1 MPFILRNAFVV
12 ALTCCIVWWIGGCA
26 KKVQPLPPSVPPT
39 PAPSPPKAPSTGVPP
54 TSRPYQVFGKW
65 YYPLPDARGF
75 RETGIASWYG
85 KPFHGRKTANG
96 EIYDMYGESAA
107 HKTLPIGTIVRVRNL
122 LTGKE
127 MDIRINDR
135 GPFVDGRIIDLS
147 YGCAQKLDVLGPGTA
162 PVEIVAVGTTD
173 ALAQTGKIDKN
184 YYYMGNF
191 TVQVGAFTYPAN
203 AEKLKQRLE
212 REGYPHVHVVQGL
225 AESGTV
231 YRVRVTRSTTLEQ
244 AQSYEKHFEAN
255 GFADAFVVAE

>member
-1 MPFILRNAFVV
+1 MPFILRNALAA
-12 ALTCCIVWWIGGCA
+12 ALIGCFVWWFGGCA
-26 KKVQPLPPSVPPT
+26 KKVYPPQPSAPPSSIPSVPKV
-39 PAPSPPKAPSTGVPP
+39 PPTGVPP

-75 RETGIASWYG
+75 RQTGIASWYG
-85 KPFHGRKTANG
+85 KPFHGRKTASG

-127 MDIRINDR
+127 MEIRINDR
-135 GPFVDGRIIDLS
+135 GPFVEGRVIDLS

-173 ALAQTGKIDKN
+173 VLAQTGKIDKD
-184 YYYMGNF
+184 YYYTGNF
-191 TVQVGAFTYPAN
+191 TVQVGAFTYAAN

-212 REGYPHVHVVQGL
+212 QGGYSHVHVVQGL
-225 AESGTV
+225 VESGTV

>member
-1 MPFILRNAFVV
+1 MPFILRNVLAA
-12 ALTCCIVWWIGGCA
+12 ALICLVVWWLAGCA
-26 KKVQPLPPSVPPT
+26 KKVLPPPH
-39 PAPSPPKAPSTGVPP
+39 PAPPSPAPKTPPTGVPP
-54 TSRPYQVFGKW
+54 TSRPYQVLGKW

-75 RETGIASWYG
+75 RQTGIASWYG
-85 KPFHGRKTANG
+85 KPFHGRKTASG

-127 MDIRINDR
+127 MDIRVNDR

-173 ALAQTGKIDKN
+173 ELAQTGKIDKD
-184 YYYMGNF
+184 YYYTGNF
-191 TVQVGAFTYPAN
+191 TVQVGAFSNAAN
-203 AEKLKQRLE
+203 AERLRQRLE
-212 REGYPHVHVVQGL
+212 REGYSHVHVVQG
-225 AESGTV
+225 AVESGTV

-244 AQSYEKHFEAN
+244 AQAHEKQVKAN
-255 GFADAFVVAE
+255 GFTDAFVVAE

>member
-1 MPFILRNAFVV
+1 MPFTLRNVLAT
-12 ALTCCIVWWIGGCA
+12 ALIGCVIWWLGGCT
-26 KKVQPLPPSVPPT
+26 KKVLSPPPSAPPP
-39 PAPSPPKAPSTGVPP
+39 PAPKAPSTGVPP
-54 TSRPYQVFGKW
+54 TGRPYQVFGKW

-75 RETGIASWYG
+75 RQTGIASWYG
-85 KPFHGRKTANG
+85 KPFHGRKTASG

-173 ALAQTGKIDKN
+173 DLAPTGKIDKE
-184 YYYMGNF
+184 YYYTGNF
-191 TVQVGAFTYPAN
+191 TVQVGAFSNAAN

-212 REGYPHVHVVQGL
+212 REGYAYVHVVQGVV
-225 AESGTV
+225 ESGTI
-231 YRVRVTRSTTLEQ
+231 YRVWVTRSTTLEK
-244 AQSYEKHFEAN
+244 AQSYEKLFKAN

>member
-1 MPFILRNAFVV
+1 MPSTLRNVLSA
-12 ALTCCIVWWIGGCA
+12 ALICCVVWWLGGCA
-26 KKVQPLPPSVPPT
+26 KKVLPPPPSAPPS
-39 PAPSPPKAPSTGVPP
+39 PAPKTPPPGVPP
-54 TSRPYQVFGKW
+54 TSRPYQVLGKW

-75 RETGIASWYG
+75 RQTGIASWYG
-85 KPFHGRKTANG
+85 KPFHGRKTASG

-135 GPFVDGRIIDLS
+135 GPFVDGRVIDLS
-147 YGCAQKLDVLGPGTA
+147 YGSAQKLDVLGPGTA

-173 ALAQTGKIDKN
+173 ELAQTGKIDKD
-184 YYYMGNF
+184 YYYTGNF
-191 TVQVGAFTYPAN
+191 TVQVGAFSNAAN
-203 AEKLKQRLE
+203 AERLRQRLE
-212 REGYPHVHVVQGL
+212 REGYSHVHVVQG
-225 AESGTV
+225 AVESVTV

-244 AQSYEKHFEAN
+244 AQAYEKQVKAN